1 MVKSRASWPTFRYE
15 PPKIVVSDWKLPPI
29 SKMKVSGAYFC
40 AFCRRKLHRIG
51 LPAARHPKDQRV
63 GDLAVMQVQKVRRAV
78 VGFEHGQVLRAEMG
92 VRLLA
97 RKDREQ
103 KRQVGVVRVQQ
114 IQLAEVERVVAGH
127 GGEVGV
133 ELVVG
138 LRKQAAVGVGEDA
151 SELGPE
157 LLQFGF

>member
-15 PPKIVVSDWKLPPI
+15 PPKIVVSD
-29 SKMKVSGAYFC
+29 SKAAADVEDEGQ
-40 AFCRRKLHRIG
+40 RRVFLCVLQQKIAQIRLATAGH
-51 LPAARHPKDQRV
+51 AENQRV
-63 GDLAVMQVQKVRRAV
+63 GDLAVMQVQKVGCAV
-78 VGFEHGQVLRAEMG
+78 VGFEHGQVLGAEMR

-97 RKDREQ
+97 GKDRKQ

-114 IQLAEVERVVAGH
+114 IQLAKVQRIVARH
-127 GGEVGV
+127 DGEIGV

-138 LRKQAAVGVGEDA
+138 FRKQAAVGVGKDA
-151 SELGPE
+151 SKLGPE